1 MRTDTRLVFCNK
13 KLMRTDIFLTRTTKP
28 ICNFVNPGWKFF
40 YCGQSIIHRQYC
52 IQYWMVRVV
61 IHWQYCIQYRMVRVV
76 IHRQYCIQYWMVR
89 VVIHRQYCIQY
100 WIYCWQWASDCC
112 STLGDKVFQLH
123 ISMQEQKVAFWWD
136 DDDVHFVQDQYA

>member
-1 MRTDTRLVFCNK
+1 MYY
-13 KLMRTDIFLTRTTKP
+13 
-28 ICNFVNPGWKFF
+28 FF
-40 YCGQSIIHRQYC
+40 PMQPLAQLSDHTWLIVIGQSSYTPTILYTILNGQSSYTPTILYTILNGQSIIHRQYC

-61 IHWQYCIQYRMVRVV
+61 IHWQYCIQYR
-76 IHRQYCIQYWMVR
+76 MVR